1 MDYFSGR
8 SNHRGMDKLAAMRTF
23 VRIVDTGSLT
33 AAASDLGTSLPT
45 VVRTLATLERQIG
58 VPLLNRTTRRIRL
71 TDEGGQYLSLCRD
84 VLSAIQETEHA
95 VLSRRRELRGRLT
108 VTASVE
114 FGRRYV
120 APILARFLA
129 LHSGMSADLLLLNRV
144 VNLVEEGV
152 DVAIRIAHLRDSSLV
167 AIPVGHVRR
176 VVCASPSYLKRNG
189 APKAPS
195 DVKDHRCIRHT
206 ILTPRNDWQFR
217 VGQRKATIPI
227 TPVLT
232 SNDIESALNA
242 CIGGL
247 GLGMFLSYMVAPHLR
262 AGRLICVL
270 EPFEP
275 EPVPVQIVYASSKLI
290 STGVRAFT
298 EFCAKELR
306 QMKFG

>member
-1 MDYFSGR
+1 MDYFSAR

-23 VRIVDTGSLT
+23 VRIIDTGSLT
-33 AAASDLGTSLPT
+33 AAANDLGTSLPT
-45 VVRTLATLERQIG
+45 VVRTLAALERQIG
-58 VPLLNRTTRRIRL
+58 VSLLNRTTRRIGL
-71 TDEGGQYLSLCRD
+71 TDEGARYLNLCRD
-84 VLSAIQETEHA
+84 VLYAIRETERS
-95 VLSRRRELRGRLT
+95 VQSRRRELRGRLT

-129 LHSGMSADLLLLNRV
+129 IHSGMSADLLLLNRV

-195 DVKDHRCIRHT
+195 DVKDHRCVRHT

-217 VGQRKATIPI
+217 VGQRKVTIPI

-242 CIGGL
+242 CVGGL
-247 GLGMFLSYMVAPHLR
+247 GLGMFLSYMVAPHVR
-262 AGRLICVL
+262 AGRMICVL
-270 EPFEP
+270 EQFET

-290 STGVRAFT
+290 STSVRAFADL
-298 EFCAKELR
+298 CAKELR